1 MVASEAAVAAWE
13 QREPAAWARVQAW
26 LAAEGMRIIRV

>member
-1 MVASEAAVAAWE
+1 MVVTDAAVSAWE

-26 LAAEGMRIIRV
+26 LAAERVRMIRV